1 MSRHPA
7 AGMTVSAWENKPVV
21 KHVEKV
27 SVPEIGGATDVD
39 VIEVFVKPGDSIEKE
54 ASLITLEGDKAT
66 MEVPSP
72 FAGTVKAV
80 QIKVGD
86 KVSAGSAILMI
97 EVAGND
103 DAEQA
108 TFSEKSSEKAK
119 EKSAKKAEP
128 SEASVHA
135 ISIPDIGGATDVA
148 VIEIAVAKGDQV
160 NAEDPLITLEGDKAS
175 MEVPA
180 PFAGEITEIK
190 LNVGDKVSAGDVIL
204 FMKTSEE
211 KTTSSE
217 KEIKQDTVAQED
229 KKVEK
234 STLATAVRDRVDTV
248 GTLVHAGP
256 AVRRIAQEFGIDLT
270 KIKATGP
277 KHRILK
283 EDVQQFVKSQLA
295 IAAGQTAVGGRTI
308 APLPSVDF
316 AKFGEIEKQP
326 LNKIKKITGANL
338 SRNWVTIPHV
348 TQFDEADITE
358 LEAFRQSE
366 KEKAAKKNIRLTPL
380 VFIMKAVVGA
390 LKAFPHF
397 NASLDPTGQALILK
411 KYFHIGVAVD
421 TPNGLV
427 VPVIRDV
434 DRKGIFELAKELGE
448 ISEKA
453 RDQGLSLTDM
463 QGGCFSISSLGGIGG
478 TAFTPI
484 INAPEV
490 AILGVSRSRWQHMGD
505 ATGQCK
511 MRLMLPL
518 SLSYDHRV
526 IDGADGARFVVYL
539 AEHLADIRTLLL

>member
-80 QIKVGD
+80 QIAVGD

-316 AKFGEIEKQP
+316 AKFGETEKQP